1 MAGSKKEIGTGF
13 ITEVDRYL
21 FNNGRHYEIFEK
33 MGAHPKTACIL
44 PSGHLMRSRSVSS
57 ATLTVGTRRQMR

>member
-21 FNNGRHYEIFEK
+21 FNNGRHYEIFEN
-33 MGAHPKTACIL
+33 MGAHPKKY
-44 PSGHLMRSRSVSS
+44 
-57 ATLTVGTRRQMR
+57 